1 MLFNTRILFAGAFI
15 VSMSGAAFVA
25 AASINDMP
33 PCGTPCAQT
42 AANAVGCNLSDAT
55 PDRQCLCSHQS
66 WVDAT
71 NQCARSSCEREDIGP
86 VSGALSDFCSD
97 VNISI
102 STSATPTLSSSS
114 SSASASSSGVSASVT
129 RSSSS
134 SGSIRPSS
142 TTSSGTTTPATHI
155 FTSSTSPASTTKEA
169 AAAAGSGTSTTS
181 GAPSLSLSST
191 SISGTLVIVTA
202 TLPDDSGATG
212 LPSAAVSARMMKGV
226 MGTGIMSALV
236 LVLVQAL

>member
-15 VSMSGAAFVA
+15 ASMSGAAFVA

-114 SSASASSSGVSASVT
+114 SSASASSSGVSASIT

-134 SGSIRPSS
+134 ASTRPSS
-142 TTSSGTTTPATHI
+142 TTSSGTTPPATHTT
-155 FTSSTSPASTTKEA
+155 TSSTSPASTTKEA
-169 AAAAGSGTSTTS
+169 AAAAGSGSSTTAS
-181 GAPSLSLSST
+181 APSLPLSST

-212 LPSAAVSARMMKGV
+212 LPSGAVRARMMKGV
-226 MGTGIMSALV
+226 MGTGIVSALV